1 MRNPKK
7 ILLGLLAFFLLA
19 ALGGLGGLY
28 LVISNFAGTPSNVAL
43 GQEARYFYMIV
54 DRGSS
59 FDQVAND
66 LYREGAISSV
76 DKFKLLGRLR
86 GASSQIKAGEFE
98 FNTAWTPEQVLD
110 QLVNG
115 RALLHRITI
124 PEGLPWWEVARLLEE
139 KGFVKAED
147 FAELVRDQRLLQRYG
162 IPFATAE
169 GFLYPETYLLNK
181 GRVPTRAHAQSAMQ
195 TMVQTFW
202 GKTGYLWEELGK
214 EAGLDNS
221 GGVDVGASGR
231 VVASFVPR
239 YAREYPEEVK
249 RLVILAS
256 LVEKESAVAEERPR
270 IAGVYSNRL
279 RIRMPLQCDPTIIYG
294 LGPKFSGPIRRSQ
307 ILDSSNP
314 YNTYRFYGLP
324 PGPICSPGL
333 GAVQAAFY
341 PESNDFLYFVATGY
355 PDGRHTF
362 SRTLREH
369 NNAVEKYRAVLRSQQ
384 R

>member
-1 MRNPKK
+1 LRKPKK
-7 ILLGLLAFFLLA
+7 ILLGILAFIVLA
-19 ALGGLGGLY
+19 TLGGLGGLY
-28 LVISNFAGTPSNVAL
+28 LVIGNFASTPSSQAL
-43 GQEARYFYMIV
+43 GLEPRYFYLLV
-54 DRGSS
+54 ERGSS

-66 LYREGAISSV
+66 LYREGAISSI
-76 DKFKLLGRLR
+76 DKFKMLGRLR

-115 RALLHRITI
+115 RSLLHRLTI

-139 KGFVKAED
+139 NGFARAED
-147 FAELVRDQRLLQRYG
+147 VAELVRDPKLLQRYG

-169 GFLYPETYLLNK
+169 GFLYPETYMLNK
-181 GRVPTRAHAQSAMQ
+181 GRVPTKAHAQSAMQ
-195 TMVQTFW
+195 TMLRTFW
-202 GKTGYLWEELGK
+202 SKTAPLWN
-214 EAGLDNS
+214 EAGVDEAGS
-221 GGVDVGASGR
+221 GGGVDVSASVR
-231 VVASFVPR
+231 VIASVVPR
-239 YAREYPEEVK
+239 YARENPAEVK

-256 LVEKESAVAEERPR
+256 LVEKESAVVDERPR

-279 RIRMPLQCDPTIIYG
+279 RIDMPLQCDPTIIYG
-294 LGPKFSGPIRRSQ
+294 LGPGFAGKILRPHL
-307 ILDSSNP
+307 LDSANV

-333 GAVQAAFY
+333 GAMQAAFH
-341 PESNDFLYFVATGY
+341 PENNSFLYFVATGN

-369 NNAVEKYRAVLRSQQ
+369 NAAVEQYRANLRAQP